1 LKVSPLHQPHR
12 TIWTLGRNP
21 YVLSGILSLTSV
33 IYFEVFLLKKN
44 IFLEGTPDFTASS
57 ILCSIGL
64 FLSVIAISW
73 GLFTLKDFQ
82 NTPQL
87 SLMNSR
93 IVSFENSVVLGII
106 LTAFISLIIFIAS
119 PTTFNQLSKE
129 DNLVEW
135 SSSIFAFM
143 SCLFSIA
150 CLVRCQY
157 FLYVPK
163 ITKLTVLFFA
173 IIFFLIS
180 MEEISWFQRVFEIK
194 TPELLIGN
202 LRNEQNEFN
211 LHNVATNKTEN
222 VYYISA
228 FLFLVM
234 CPFLRSVFPF
244 ITLNNYINFFTP
256 RSLTI
261 IPGAI
266 GAAYNYNMW
275 DNPFM
280 QVTFFGST
288 ITLLLFALFCK
299 KRTDKVIAIFTLLL
313 IVITQVVFL
322 TYGSRFIRNWDV
334 TEYKELFIPLG
345 FFLYS
350 LSLFHTSKKLYQ
362 SK

>member
-1 LKVSPLHQPHR
+1 MRQPHK
-12 TIWTLGRNP
+12 TIWTLGQNS
-21 YVLSGILSLTSV
+21 YIVSGFLALTSV
-33 IYFEVFLLKKN
+33 IFFEIFLLKKK
-44 IFLEGTPDFTASS
+44 IFLEGTPSFTASS
-57 ILCSIGL
+57 ILCSLGL
-64 FLSVIAISW
+64 FLSVVAIFW
-73 GLFTLKDFQ
+73 GLFTLKDSR
-82 NTPQL
+82 NTPQM

-93 IVSFENSVVLGII
+93 IVSFENLVVLGTI
-106 LTAFISLIIFIAS
+106 LVALISLIIFLAS
-119 PTTFNQLSKE
+119 PTIFSELTKE

-135 SSSIFAFM
+135 SSSIFAFV

-150 CLVRCQY
+150 CLIRCQY
-157 FLYVPK
+157 FLRVPK
-163 ITKLTVLFFA
+163 TTKLTILFLA
-173 IIFFLIS
+173 MIFFLIS

-194 TPELLIGN
+194 TPESFVGN

-211 LHNVATNKTEN
+211 LHNLATNKTEN

-228 FLFLVM
+228 FLFLVV
-234 CPFLRSVFPF
+234 CPFLRFVFPF
-244 ITLNNYINFFTP
+244 ITLNKYISFFAP
-256 RSLTI
+256 RPLTI

-280 QVTFFGST
+280 QITFFGST

-299 KRTDKVIAIFTLLL
+299 KRTDQIIAIFTLLL